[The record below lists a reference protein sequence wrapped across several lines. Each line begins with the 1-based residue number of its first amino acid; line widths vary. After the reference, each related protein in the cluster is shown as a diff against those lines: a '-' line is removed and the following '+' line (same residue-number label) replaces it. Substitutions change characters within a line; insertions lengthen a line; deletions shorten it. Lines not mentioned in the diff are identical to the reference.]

1 MPLVDSIA
9 KDDDTILILITTDN
23 HVGYN
28 ENDPIRGEDSWKTF
42 EEIIGIAKDKDV
54 DMILQGGDLF
64 HINKPSKTS
73 MYQVL
78 KIIKE
83 NCFGNKPCELE
94 LLSDPSKTMGN
105 DVSTLNYEDPN
116 LNISLPIFA
125 VSGNHDDAS
134 GKGFL
139 LPLDLLSVS
148 GMINHFG
155 IVSNNENI
163 EVSPLLLRKGSTKLA
178 LYGLANVKDE
188 RLFRT
193 FRDGNVRFFRPTED
207 ASLYFNLLC
216 VHQNHSAHSRTS
228 YLPELFLP
236 SFLDFV
242 LWGHEHECIPNPTY
256 NPENDFYTLQAGS
269 SVATSL
275 CEAEA
280 CEKYVFI
287 MNIKQDSFA
296 IESIKLNTVRPFIM
310 DEVSLIDEKFPPGEA
325 SKDDISK
332 FLTLKVEELIERA
345 KSQTTLSPNTSKN
358 EASNQQPLPLIRLKV
373 EYSGD
378 YIVENPRRFSNKFV
392 GRIANVDDVILYYKR
407 KTTASKTLP
416 NEANLEAVMTSR
428 SSKNNDFELQD
439 VIKEFLKQSELSLL
453 PEEGISYAVE
463 RYFQNDDKHILNDY
477 IKNEIERETRTF
489 LKMDINQDEFNEDS
503 SKETFKA
510 LLAQIKRKS
519 TYDNKINLEKHI
531 DDGLK
536 VSSPLL
542 LDIDAED
549 APVKSLRLNSKSQK
563 PTNKASKSEEIV
575 ISDSEDEIEK
585 MDVDKDVD
593 MEDEDFQ
600 VSISEEEEPSKS
612 VIRGASKVPRKKTDS
627 SSSRTKKKSTNTRPS
642 KSKKPASDNSK
653 RSLLDDIMS
662 MGK

>member
-1 MPLVDSIA
+1 MPLVDSIK
-9 KDDDTILILITTDN
+9 KDNDTILILITTDN

-73 MYQVL
+73 MYQVM

-83 NCFGNKPCELE
+83 NCFGDKPCELE

-116 LNISLPIFA
+116 LNVSLPIFA

-163 EVSPLLLRKGSTKLA
+163 EVTPLLFRKGLTKLA

-193 FRDGNVRFFRPTED
+193 FRDGNVRFFRPIED
-207 ASLYFNLLC
+207 TSLWFNLLC

-242 LWGHEHECIPNPTY
+242 LWGHEHECIPNPAF
-256 NPENDFYTLQAGS
+256 NPENNFYTLQAGS

-296 IESIKLNTVRPFIM
+296 IEPIKLNTVRPFIM
-310 DEVSLIDEKFPPGEA
+310 DEVSLIEEKFPPGEA

-345 KSQTTLSPNTSKN
+345 KSQSKLSANSSKN
-358 EASNQQPLPLIRLKV
+358 EASSLQPLPLIRLKV

-392 GRIANVDDVILYYKR
+392 GRIANVDDVILYHKR
-407 KTTASKTLP
+407 KTTASKTLS
-416 NEANLEAVMTSR
+416 NEADLEAMMTSR

-463 RYFQNDDKHILNDY
+463 RYFQNDDKHVLSDF
-477 IKNEIERETRTF
+477 IKSEVERETRTF
-489 LKMDINQDEFNEDS
+489 LKMNINQDEFSEDG

-519 TYDNKINLEKHI
+519 TGDNGINLERRI
-531 DDGLK
+531 DDDLK
-536 VSSPLL
+536 VLSPHLP
-542 LDIDAED
+542 DIGTED
-549 APVKSLRLNSKSQK
+549 TPLKSLRLRSKRQNSTYR
-563 PTNKASKSEEIV
+563 PLKSEEFV
-575 ISDSEDEIEK
+575 ISDSEEEFENMEI
-585 MDVDKDVD
+585 DKDVE
-593 MEDEDFQ
+593 MEAEDVQ

-612 VIRGASKVPRKKTDS
+612 LIRGSTKAPRKKIDNS
-627 SSSRTKKKSTNTRPS
+627 SARTKKKGTNTRPS
-642 KSKKPASDNSK
+642 VSKKATSDNSK